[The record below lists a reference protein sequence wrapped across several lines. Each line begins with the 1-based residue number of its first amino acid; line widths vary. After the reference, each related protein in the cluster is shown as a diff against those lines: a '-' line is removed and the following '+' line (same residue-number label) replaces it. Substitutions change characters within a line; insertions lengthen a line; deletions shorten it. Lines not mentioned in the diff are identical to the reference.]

1 MPLQLSVTSTVF
13 RSPMSGALVVTRC
26 VGIPHAD
33 GILTTVKPTRKNASK
48 IGHFLYKIHGHPIRC
63 RPSAPASQRRL
74 DLFAA
79 TRIGRGVF

>member
-26 VGIPHAD
+26 VGIPH
-33 GILTTVKPTRKNASK
+33 TVKPTRKNASK